1 MYFTKIEQTKQ
12 TDKQRAKAKWL
23 LASVEICS
31 GRARTGVSTPNQQ
44 PVTVM
49 RTLDSLSRKQ

>member
-12 TDKQRAKAKWL
+12 TDKQKAKAKWL
-23 LASVEICS
+23 MASVEIRS

-49 RTLDSLSRKQ
+49 RPLDNLNKKQ